1 LVETTESD
9 VIARCEYCG
18 ESFECA
24 RTPYYAHKKPTQR
37 FCSAGCRYEFYKDE
51 RKQAMAAWRKRKVE
65 FAGDLESFEQT
76 TDELRKR
83 A

>member
-1 LVETTESD
+1 

-51 RKQAMAAWRKRKVE
+51 RREAVAAWRQRKVE
-65 FAGDLESFEQT
+65 VVVDLESFEQPA
-76 TDELRKR
+76 EPIKR
-83 A
+83 TA